1 VLTRRELLASLTAF
15 APLASACSR
24 RDTPAPAV
32 AIALSA
38 PSAPPAPSA
47 SAPPPVDAAPP
58 RGETQLLTWTLPE
71 RGPSGEA
78 VILLP
83 SDAPSNAGSV
93 GRWPLVVALHGRGEA
108 LKGPHDG
115 ALGWAHDYA
124 LGHAISRVNN
134 PPLGEDDVEGF
145 VDRERLDGY
154 NRQLAEHP
162 FGGLVVVC
170 PYVPDTNLRSHA
182 DLSDYAR
189 YVADVLVPR
198 ARRELP
204 VFSSP
209 EATGIDGVSLG
220 GAIALRTGFARTDTF
235 GAVGALQPAVADDQ
249 AQEWVELA
257 KAARAKRPDLALR
270 LTTSHDDVYHDVITR
285 LSDALRSAAVPHD
298 FADIPGPHD
307 YPFNR
312 GPGAIELLL
321 WHDHVL
327 YRR

>member
-1 VLTRRELLASLTAF
+1 VLTRRELLGSLATL
-15 APLASACSR
+15 APLVACSR
-24 RDTPAPAV
+24 RDSAAPALAV
-32 AIALSA
+32 TLPAAQT
-38 PSAPPAPSA
+38 PQTTAPPLL
-47 SAPPPVDAAPP
+47 DAGPP
-58 RGETQLLTWTLPE
+58 RGETRLLTWTIPE
-71 RGPSGEA
+71 RGPNGEA
-78 VILLP
+78 AILIP
-83 SDAPSNAGSV
+83 SEVEPREAGEAGPS
-93 GRWPLVVALHGRGEA
+93 RWPLVIALHGRGEA

-124 LGHAISRVNN
+124 LGHAISRVSN

-154 NRQLAEHP
+154 NRQLTERP
-162 FGGLVVVC
+162 YGGLVVVC
-170 PYVPDTNLRSHA
+170 PYVPDINLRNHA
-182 DLSDYAR
+182 DLADYAR
-189 YVADVLVPR
+189 YVAEVIVPR

-204 VFSSP
+204 VFATP

-257 KAARAKRPDLALR
+257 RAARAKRRELAVR

-285 LSDALRSAAVPHD
+285 LSDAFRAAAVPHD
-298 FADIPGPHD
+298 FADIVGPHD

-321 WHDHVL
+321 WHDRVL
-327 YRR
+327 SHS

>member
-1 VLTRRELLASLTAF
+1 VLTRRELLASLTAL
-15 APLASACSR
+15 APVVACSR
-24 RDTPAPAV
+24 RDSPAPAMALTVSATPAPAT
-32 AIALSA
+32 S
-38 PSAPPAPSA
+38 PAPR
-47 SAPPPVDAAPP
+47 PPVIDAAPP
-58 RGETQLLTWTLPE
+58 RGETRLLSWTLPE
-71 RGPSGEA
+71 RGPTGEA
-78 VILLP
+78 AILLP
-83 SDAPSNAGSV
+83 AEAGEPSAE
-93 GRWPLVVALHGRGEA
+93 RWPLVVALHGRGEA

-115 ALGWAHDYA
+115 ALGWARDYA
-124 LGHAISRVNN
+124 LGRAIARVNN

-154 NRQLAEHP
+154 NRQLTERP

-170 PYVPDTNLRSHA
+170 PYVPDLNLRSHG

-204 VFSSP
+204 VFSAP
-209 EATGIDGVSLG
+209 DATGIDGVSLG

-235 GAVGALQPAVADDQ
+235 GAVGALQPAIFDDQ
-249 AQEWVELA
+249 TPEWVELA
-257 KAARAKRPDLALR
+257 RAARAKRHDLAFR
-270 LTTSHDDVYHDVITR
+270 LTTSHEDVYHDVIAR
-285 LSDALRSAAVPHD
+285 LSDALGSAAVAHD

-321 WHDHVL
+321 WHDRVL
-327 YRR
+327 SRG